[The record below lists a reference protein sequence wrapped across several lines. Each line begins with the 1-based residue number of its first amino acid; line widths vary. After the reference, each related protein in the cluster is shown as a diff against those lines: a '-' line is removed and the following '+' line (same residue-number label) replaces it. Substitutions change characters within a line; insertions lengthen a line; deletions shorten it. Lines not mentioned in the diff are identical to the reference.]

1 MFSLVKFGIFGN
13 MIQEMVLKSDIQASL
28 NELTA
33 DRDIFEKAEF
43 NSAGIQ
49 KMFEKYGDQV
59 PVSIFDFWY
68 DKHKKLEQRVSSLE
82 NKGKFFLAFLT
93 NHLKECVN
101 ASSEAAHEMFERSK
115 AYPELKLNQ
124 VRIGIPFANNVVR
137 MMLVFKRTIDGLLSE
152 EEMGHMNSLESGI
165 LDFEESFAH
174 GYSFDD
180 PEKGCIKNSVSIE
193 FHWILSDERL
203 NTTALQNDY
212 PILVRF

>member
-1 MFSLVKFGIFGN
+1 MSVLCIFCIFGN

-33 DRDIFEKAEF
+33 DRDVFEKAEL
-43 NSAGIQ
+43 NPAGIQ
-49 KMFEKYGDQV
+49 KMIEKYGEQV

-68 DKHKKLEQRVSSLE
+68 DKHKKLEQRVSTLE

-93 NHLKECVN
+93 NHFKECVN
-101 ASSEAAHEMFERSK
+101 ASSEAAHEMLKKSK

-124 VRIGIPFANNVVR
+124 VRIGVPLADNFVR
-137 MMLVFKRTIDGLLSE
+137 MMLVFKRTSDGLLTE
-152 EEMGHMNSLESGI
+152 EEMGHFNSLESEI
-165 LDFEESFAH
+165 LDFEDSFAH
-174 GYSFDD
+174 EYSFDD
-180 PEKGCIKNSVSIE
+180 PKKGPVKNSVSIE
-193 FHWILSDERL
+193 FHWLLSDERL

>member
-1 MFSLVKFGIFGN
+1 

-33 DRDIFEKAEF
+33 DCDIVEKAEF

-93 NHLKECVN
+93 NHGVVL
-101 ASSEAAHEMFERSK
+101 ASRRHLHDRRNQTVMVEQRVRLGG
-115 AYPELKLNQ
+115 PLPVVELRP
-124 VRIGIPFANNVVR
+124 V
-137 MMLVFKRTIDGLLSE
+137 
-152 EEMGHMNSLESGI
+152 
-165 LDFEESFAH
+165 
-174 GYSFDD
+174 
-180 PEKGCIKNSVSIE
+180 EKGQTQRYDRGVDAE
-193 FHWILSDERL
+193 DLPF
-203 NTTALQNDY
+203 Q
-212 PILVRF
+212 PVGLVLAVQPFRKA

>member
-1 MFSLVKFGIFGN
+1 

-33 DRDIFEKAEF
+33 DRDVFEKAEL
-43 NSAGIQ
+43 NPAGIQ
-49 KMFEKYGDQV
+49 KMIEKYGEQV

-93 NHLKECVN
+93 KRFKECVN
-101 ASSEAAHEMFERSK
+101 ASSEAAHEMLEKSK
-115 AYPELKLNQ
+115 AYPELKLTQ
-124 VRIGIPFANNVVR
+124 VRIGNPLADDVVR
-137 MMLVFKRTIDGLLSE
+137 MMLVFKRTIDGLLTE
-152 EEMGHMNSLESGI
+152 EELGHLNSLESEI
-165 LDFEESFAH
+165 LDFEDSFAH
-174 GYSFDD
+174 EYSFDD
-180 PEKGCIKNSVSIE
+180 PEKGPVKNSVSIE
-193 FHWILSDERL
+193 FHWLLSDERL